1 MRQRRISEKGGKIL
15 KTFDELQQELEIL
28 NEKSARIK
36 TEIKD
41 SELYILSIGR
51 EIAELIADG
60 GEQGKVSGLQS
71 DRTALQ
77 TMTRDLRGALETLS
91 ARKATAEANIKEL
104 EKEDTDEAFNLLC
117 DERTKVDKKIERL
130 MNELV
135 LNLDILYEIADKQDL
150 IISPTISDKWI
161 HKGKTR
167 QIVEHYLTYKL
178 KDYISSLGRVLV
190 RMELSEADQGL
201 RAKR

>member
-1 MRQRRISEKGGKIL
+1 L
-15 KTFDELQQELEIL
+15 KTLEEIERELTIL

-41 SELYILSIGR
+41 SEQYILSIGR

-77 TMTRDLRGALETLS
+77 TMTRDLYGALETLG
-91 ARKATAEANIKEL
+91 ARKATAEANIKAL
-104 EKEDTDEAFNLLC
+104 EKEDTNAAFNLLC

-130 MNELV
+130 VNELV
-135 LNLDILYEIADKQDL
+135 INLDILYDIADKQDL

>member
-1 MRQRRISEKGGKIL
+1 M